1 MMKNLQAA
9 IAALA
14 AATGL
19 ALLAA
24 CTAPAPAMP
33 GGEWTANPPNPS
45 APYPPESRT
54 NNEQGTVLLRVRTS
68 PQGVPLAVEV
78 KESSGF
84 ARLDRS
90 AVETVWKWKFKPTP
104 DDGSVVWREVPVR
117 FLIRPV

>member
-1 MMKNLQAA
+1 MRQVAKTLWAG
-9 IAALA
+9 
-14 AATGL
+14 TVL

-24 CTAPAPAMP
+24 CTTSPPAPSS
-33 GGEWTANPPNPS
+33 GEWTPTPPNPS

-54 NNEQGTVLLRVRTS
+54 NGEQGLVLLRVRTS
-68 PQGVPLAVEV
+68 AQGLPTAVEV

-104 DDGSVVWREVPVR
+104 DDGGVVWREVPVR
-117 FLIRPV
+117 FGIRPN

>member
-1 MMKNLQAA
+1 MRQVAKTLLPTAA
-9 IAALA
+9 
-14 AATGL
+14 L

-24 CTAPAPAMP
+24 CTAPPPAP
-33 GGEWTANPPNPS
+33 GGEWTPSPPNPS

-54 NNEQGTVLLRVRTS
+54 NGEQGLVLLRVRTS
-68 PQGVPLAVEV
+68 PQGLPTAVEV

-104 DDGSVVWREVPVR
+104 DDGGVVWREVPVR
-117 FLIRPV
+117 FAIRPN